1 MDSRPDPTDPAAAP
15 LPSGP
20 PSRSEFLRTF
30 LQIAALSF
38 GGPAGQIAVMH
49 RILVEE
55 RRWIS
60 EERFAHAMNYCMLL
74 PGPEAQQ
81 LATYAGWLLR
91 GWRGGLAAGLL
102 FIAPGFAAILALS
115 YLYVY
120 LHELTIV
127 AALLSG
133 LKGGV
138 FAIVVQAL
146 LRIAR
151 RSLHAPELKI
161 VAAAAFAGIFFF
173 GVPFPV
179 IVIGAGLF
187 GLAWQSRTN
196 GPPVALRTTASG
208 AAVPEFAASIEAH
221 YSDASRIPPS
231 GARLLRTLALWL
243 FIWIAPLLL
252 VALLLGADHT
262 LSVMA
267 LFFSKTALVT
277 FGGAYSVLSYIASR
291 AVESYA
297 WLSAS
302 EMLDGLGLAETTPGP
317 LIMVVQFVGFLGA
330 FRNPAPFDPWLAG
343 LSASIVVV
351 WATFA
356 PCFLW
361 IFAGA
366 PYMELLRRNARL
378 RMALA
383 AITAAVS
390 GVILNLTLWFAIR
403 VAFTRQIE
411 VTAFP
416 LQFFAPDPS
425 SADPFMLIV
434 MLVGCVLVFR
444 FRLGLFYTLGICMTL
459 GALRALGGAL
469 F

>member
-1 MDSRPDPTDPAAAP
+1 MGPERDPDDTDAAPDRPDNIE
-15 LPSGP
+15 P
-20 PSRSEFLRTF
+20 PSRSEFWRAF
-30 LQIAALSF
+30 VQIALLSF

-49 RILVEE
+49 RVLVEE

-60 EERFAHAMNYCMLL
+60 EARFAHAMNYCMLL

-102 FIAPGFAAILALS
+102 FIAPGFAAMLALS

-120 LHELTIV
+120 LHQLSLV
-127 AALLSG
+127 AALLAG
-133 LKGGV
+133 LKAGV

-146 LRIAR
+146 LRIAK
-151 RSLHAPELKI
+151 RSLHAPAFKL
-161 VAAAAFAGIFFF
+161 VAVLAFAGIFFF
-173 GVPFPV
+173 AVPFPL
-179 IVIGAGLF
+179 IVLSAGLIGF
-187 GLAWQSRTN
+187 FLQ
-196 GPPVALRTTASG
+196 SG
-208 AAVPEFAASIEAH
+208 ARGASTAERVGATADPGAHMERH
-221 YSDASRIPPS
+221 YSSASRSPPS
-231 GARLLRTLALWL
+231 AKRLLRTLALWL
-243 FIWIAPLLL
+243 CLWAGPLLL
-252 VALLLGADHT
+252 VAQLLGAEHI
-262 LSVMA
+262 LAVMA

-297 WLSAS
+297 WLSAN

-330 FRNPAPFDPWLAG
+330 FRNAAPFEPWLAG
-343 LSASIVVV
+343 LLASIVVV

-378 RMALA
+378 RTALA

-390 GVILNLTLWFAIR
+390 GVILNLTLWFAMR
-403 VAFTRQIE
+403 AAFTRQID
-411 VTAFP
+411 VAIFP
-416 LQFFAPDPS
+416 LQFSLPDPS
-425 SADPFMLIV
+425 SADPFMLIL
-434 MLVGCVLVFR
+434 MLVGCVLAFR
-444 FRLGLFYTLGICMTL
+444 FRLGLVVTLAVCMTL

-469 F
+469 L